1 MTINT
6 VQLDG
11 YFDTIHAVMKKWA
24 NDTGYATDESEEGKA
39 VQAIFDIFEITVR
52 NINDIAEASRMMVD
66 ANAVDAPVP
75 PAGRR

>member
-1 MTINT
+1 MTTNAAK
-6 VQLDG
+6 LDG

-52 NINDIAEASRMMVD
+52 NIDDIAEATRMVAD
-66 ANAVDAPVP
+66 VNSPTP